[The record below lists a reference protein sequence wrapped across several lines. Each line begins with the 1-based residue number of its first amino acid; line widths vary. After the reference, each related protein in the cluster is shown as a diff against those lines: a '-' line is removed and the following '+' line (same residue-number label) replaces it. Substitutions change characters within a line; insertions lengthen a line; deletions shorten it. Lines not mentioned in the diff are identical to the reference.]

1 MVGGFGPTLL
11 LCMTR
16 GFLVGPLLS
25 LWAHYLAVFKP
36 QVIFLFYYFMFPQAG
51 VVGGGLC
58 GAWGGVGEVG
68 GVPLHGVVILCLY
81 IIKKI
86 VCLCVCVCVFFC
98 LQWLPM
104 SPTFIP
110 PLLLA

>member
-1 MVGGFGPTLL
+1 MVGGFSPTLL

-68 GVPLHGVVILCLY
+68 GGWGGWLY
-81 IIKKI
+81 M
-86 VCLCVCVCVFFC
+86 VLSFCVC
-98 LQWLPM
+98 
-104 SPTFIP
+104 I
-110 PLLLA
+110 